1 MTDAV
6 VSAGTVVT
14 GRAGPPDRH
23 LLQVDG
29 LHLAFG
35 GLKALDGVS
44 FAVPAGKLSSLIGP
58 NGAGKTTLFNA
69 VSGLLRAQA
78 GSVRFDGHS
87 LEALAPEQITAFGLV
102 RTFQIARGFPMLT
115 VFEHLMLYGQQQPGE
130 RFWKALLGSRAARER
145 EAELAERAWGIARQ
159 LKLEHVIDNRVTA
172 LSGGQKKLLEIGRAL
187 MARPRMILFDEPAAG
202 VNPTLAESIG
212 DHLQAIVR
220 DGVTVLIIEHDM
232 ALIGRISEHV
242 IVMALGQTLAEGSFD
257 EVRSNP
263 AVQDA
268 YFGVR
273 R

>member
-1 MTDAV
+1 MTRTLLDQ
-6 VSAGTVVT
+6 AGAAPAATDP
-14 GRAGPPDRH
+14 RRDS
-23 LLQVDG
+23 LLKVDG
-29 LHLAFG
+29 LRLAFG
-35 GLKALDGVS
+35 GLQALDGVG
-44 FAVPAGKLSSLIGP
+44 FAVPAGKVSSLIGP

-69 VSGLLRAQA
+69 VSGLLRLD
-78 GSVRFDGHS
+78 GGTVSFDGQPIHG
-87 LEALAPEQITAFGLV
+87 LPPEKITASGLV

-130 RFWKALLGSRAARER
+130 NFWQALLGSRLARQRENALAAS
-145 EAELAERAWGIARQ
+145 AWQIARQ
-159 LKLEHVIDNRVTA
+159 LKLDHVIDNRVTA

-212 DHLQAIVR
+212 DHLQAIAR
-220 DGVTVLIIEHDM
+220 SGVTVLIIEHDM

-242 IVMALGQTLAEGSFD
+242 IVMAQGRTLAQGSFD
-257 EVRSNP
+257 AVRADP

>member
-1 MTDAV
+1 MTDRAP
-6 VSAGTVVT
+6 SATLLPDQVGT
-14 GRAGPPDRH
+14 AAPD
-23 LLQVDG
+23 LLRVDR
-29 LHLAFG
+29 LELAFG
-35 GLKALDGVS
+35 GLRALDGVS
-44 FAVPAGKLSSLIGP
+44 FGVPAGKLSSLIGP

-69 VSGLLRAQA
+69 VSGLLRVQG
-78 GSVRFDGHS
+78 GSMSFDGR
-87 LEALAPEQITAFGLV
+87 ALASLVPEQITGLGLV

-115 VFEHLMLYGQQQPGE
+115 VFEHLMLYGQHQPGE
-130 RFWKALLGSRAARER
+130 QFWKALLGSRAAADR
-145 EAELAERAWGIARQ
+145 EAELAERAWAIARQ
-159 LKLEHVIDNRVTA
+159 LTLDQVIDNRVTA

-202 VNPTLAESIG
+202 VNPTLAEAIG

-242 IVMALGQTLAEGSFD
+242 IVMALGRTLAEGSF
-257 EVRSNP
+257 ESVRNNP

>member
-1 MTDAV
+1 MTASPTRATPAPGPSDAP
-6 VSAGTVVT
+6 AQG
-14 GRAGPPDRH
+14 
-23 LLQVDG
+23 LLQVHD
-29 LHLAFG
+29 LRLAFG
-35 GLKALDGVS
+35 GLKALDGVG
-44 FAVPAGKLSSLIGP
+44 FAVPAGKVSSLIGP

-69 VSGLLRAQA
+69 VSGLLRLDS
-78 GSVRFDGHS
+78 GTVGFDGH
-87 LEALAPEQITAFGLV
+87 ALQGLPPEQITALGLV

-130 RFWKALLGSRAARER
+130 SFWQALLGTRAARVR
-145 EAELAERAWGIARQ
+145 ENELAARAWDIARQ
-159 LKLEHVIDNRVTA
+159 LRLDPVIDNRVTA

-212 DHLQAIVR
+212 DHLQAIAR
-220 DGVTVLIIEHDM
+220 GGVTVLIIEHDM

-257 EVRSNP
+257 DVRNNP